1 MSLAPGV
8 RGHAPV
14 RTHDLRRAAPSRAPR
29 WYVRLALGICT
40 ALWLGL
46 AMLPASVQAQSL
58 QPVPPLAARVTDLTG
73 TLDAAQRQRLEAA
86 LAAIEQKKGSQVAIL
101 MVPTTQPEP
110 VEQFALRVAEQWK
123 LGRGKP
129 SPGGKAIDDGALIVV
144 AKNDRKIRIEVGY
157 GLEGAVPDV
166 YAKRIIAETIAPRF
180 KQSDFAGGL
189 QAGVAELARLI
200 EGEPLPEPWQHDAE
214 RPGAGGAARGADGD
228 GGMPWLALAAMGL
241 VFGLAL
247 TRILGRFLGA
257 GVGGVGA
264 GMLASSLGGGLGA
277 GIAVG
282 LLVLIALLIFG
293 GSSHRRG
300 LGTRRHGT
308 AIPVVFPG
316 GFGGGWGGGGFGG
329 GSGGFG
335 GGFSGGGGSFGGG
348 GASGDW

>member
-1 MSLAPGV
+1 MAV
-8 RGHAPV
+8 A
-14 RTHDLRRAAPSRAPR
+14 RRVWTLFAALCLTLVA
-29 WYVRLALGICT
+29 
-40 ALWLGL
+40 
-46 AMLPASVQAQSL
+46 LPAQVCAQPL
-58 QPVPPLAARVTDLTG
+58 QPVPPLTARVTDLSG
-73 TLDAAQRQRLEAA
+73 TLDATQRQRLEAA

-110 VEQFALRVAEQWK
+110 VEQFSLRVAEQWK

-129 SPGGKAIDDGALIVV
+129 SPGGKAVDDGVLIVV

-157 GLEGAVPDV
+157 GLEGAVPDA

-180 KQSDFAGGL
+180 KQGDFAGGL
-189 QAGVAELARLI
+189 QAAVSDLARLI
-200 EGEPLPEPWQHDAE
+200 EGEPLPEPWQQGGE
-214 RPGAGGAARGADGD
+214 RPGTAGAARGVD
-228 GGMPWLALAAMGL
+228 GGGSVSWLPFAAIGL
-241 VFGLAL
+241 VFGLML

-264 GMLASSLGGGLGA
+264 GMLASSIGGGLG
-277 GIAVG
+277 VG
-282 LLVLIALLIFG
+282 LLVGFIVLIVLLIFG

-300 LGTRRHGT
+300 LGARRHGMP
-308 AIPVVFPG
+308 IPIVIPG